1 MFQIF
6 LKENDIFLTFT
17 LKFPCFRLQ
26 KGHFQPSYIL
36 LLTSDYSFTFTPA
49 MNVALGIT

>member
-26 KGHFQPSYIL
+26 KGPFQPSYIL